1 MADRVA
7 VMYLGRI
14 VETGDHVDVT
24 GRPAHPYTQAL
35 IRAVPVIDPRRHRIA
50 DKQVL
55 AGDVPSPIDPPPG
68 CAFHT
73 RCPFVFGRCRT
84 EIPRLRAIGWGR
96 SAACHLQEPAA
107 PVPSPAQREL
117 FTHERH
123 LDCLSSPAIPPTDP
137 VTIASGIAQ
146 KIAQDAA
153 ERDRRAC
160 PPVRCLRR

>member
-1 MADRVA
+1 MSDRVA

-14 VETGDHVDVT
+14 VETGDHVDAT

-35 IRAVPVIDPRRHRIA
+35 IRAVPVIDPRRHRIT

-73 RCPFVFGRCRT
+73 RCPYVFGRCQT

-107 PVPSPAQREL
+107 PVPSPAQQEL
-117 FTHERH
+117 
-123 LDCLSSPAIPPTDP
+123 L
-137 VTIASGIAQ
+137 
-146 KIAQDAA
+146 
-153 ERDRRAC
+153 RA
-160 PPVRCLRR
+160 